1 MLLENWNPDTEFT
14 WMGQDLGGV
23 DHAFCQSGSLFSWC
37 RTVGLGL
44 GLELGLGL
52 AIWIAIGPDSQ
63 FSFMGRNLARVE
75 LALGRSID
83 RDLQGVIFLR
93 WI

>member
-23 DHAFCQSGSLFSWC
+23 DHAFCQSGSLSSWC
-37 RTVGLGL
+37 RTV
-44 GLELGLGL
+44 GLGL
-52 AIWIAIGPDSQ
+52 AIWIAIGRPDSQ
-63 FSFMGRNLARVE
+63 FSFMGRNLGRVE
-75 LALGRSID
+75 LAVGGSID

-93 WI
+93 RI